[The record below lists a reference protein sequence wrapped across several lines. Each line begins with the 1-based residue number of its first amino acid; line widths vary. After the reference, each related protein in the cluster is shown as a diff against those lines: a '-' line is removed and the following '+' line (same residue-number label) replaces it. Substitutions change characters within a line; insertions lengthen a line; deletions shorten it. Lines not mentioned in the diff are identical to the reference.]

1 MDDKEEYLEEQ
12 LNQYKMQVSIILVQ
26 LLFN

>member
-1 MDDKEEYLEEQ
+1 MDNKEEYLEEQ
-12 LNQYKMQVSIILVQ
+12 LNQYKMQVSIMLVK